1 MDINTAFPSSF
12 LKAADLQGRCVDVT
26 IENVTIE
33 KLGEDSKPVVHFM
46 GKEMGLALNK
56 INSNAIAMMYSSE
69 TNNWTGQVIS
79 IYPTETEFAGKIVP
93 CIRVK
98 APGGQDVTAFIAQR
112 TAEAQQTQ
120 QVTQANDIPP
130 NDGLDGDFVPF

>member
-12 LKAADLQGRCVDVT
+12 LKAADLQGRSVDVT

-33 KLGEDSKPVVHFM
+33 KMGEDTKPVVHFI
-46 GKEMGLALNK
+46 GKELGLALNK

-79 IYPTETEFAGKIVP
+79 IYPTETEFQGKIVP

-98 APGGQDVTAFIAQR
+98 APGGQDVTAFIARR

-120 QVTQANDIPP
+120 QVAQGDNMPHG
-130 NDGLDGDFVPF
+130 GLDDEIPFN